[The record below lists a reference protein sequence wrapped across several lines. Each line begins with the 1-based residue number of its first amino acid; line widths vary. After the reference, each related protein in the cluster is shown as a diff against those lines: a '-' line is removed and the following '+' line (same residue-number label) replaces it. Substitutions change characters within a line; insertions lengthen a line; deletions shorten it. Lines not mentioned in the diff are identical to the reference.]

1 MKNYVERKV
10 TNVEKNIF
18 CFFLSNGMFLNLSVS
33 WLEYLRNSSIFVIY
47 NLLGSFELKIKLSVL
62 IMSLMVSDETGK
74 VIIYL

>member
-10 TNVEKNIF
+10 TNVEKKIF

-33 WLEYLRNSSIFVIY
+33 WLEYLRNGSIFVIY
-47 NLLGSFELKIKLSVL
+47 NLLCSFELKIKLSVL

>member
-10 TNVEKNIF
+10 TNVEKKIF
-18 CFFLSNGMFLNLSVS
+18 WFFLSNEMFLNLSVS
-33 WLEYLRNSSIFVIY
+33 WLEYLRNSPIFVIY

-62 IMSLMVSDETGK
+62 IMLLMVSDETGK